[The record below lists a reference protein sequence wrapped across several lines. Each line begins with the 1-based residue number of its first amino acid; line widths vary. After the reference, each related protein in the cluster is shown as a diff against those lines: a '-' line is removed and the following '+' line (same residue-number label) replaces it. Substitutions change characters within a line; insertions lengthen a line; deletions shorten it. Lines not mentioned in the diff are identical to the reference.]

1 MLRTERAPV
10 ATQEVHVNIGRPKRI
25 IEVEPASLP
34 LPETL
39 QPIPETAPAPETV
52 PETLPVEPTSP

>member
-1 MLRTERAPV
+1 V
-10 ATQEVHVNIGRPKRI
+10 DIGQPKRI

-39 QPIPETAPAPETV
+39 PTPEPQPAKTPEPAQPAP
-52 PETLPVEPTSP
+52 

>member
-1 MLRTERAPV
+1 M
-10 ATQEVHVNIGRPKRI
+10 NIGRPKRI

-39 QPIPETAPAPETV
+39 PAPETTPAPDPV
-52 PETLPVEPTSP
+52 PSEPATP